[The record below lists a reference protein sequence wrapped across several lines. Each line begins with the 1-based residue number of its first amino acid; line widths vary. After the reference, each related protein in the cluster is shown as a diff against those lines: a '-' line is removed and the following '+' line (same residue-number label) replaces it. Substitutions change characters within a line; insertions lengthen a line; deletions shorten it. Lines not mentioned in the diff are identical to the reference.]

1 VYRLAVAFSKEKSHD
16 VLTAISK
23 VAHEIVVIECDD
35 ISIWLGGIKSAAVTS
50 SSTRGKTKDSTT
62 KVILSCRV
70 LVYAS

>member
-35 ISIWLGGIKSAAVTS
+35 ISIWLGGITSAAVTS
-50 SSTRGKTKDSTT
+50 SSTRGKTKDTTT

-70 LVYAS
+70 LVFAS